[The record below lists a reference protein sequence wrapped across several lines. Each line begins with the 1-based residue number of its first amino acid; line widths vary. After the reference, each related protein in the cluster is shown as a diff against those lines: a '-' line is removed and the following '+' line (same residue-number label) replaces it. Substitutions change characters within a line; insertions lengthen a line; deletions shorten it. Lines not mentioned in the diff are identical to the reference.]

1 MSIKLFFIIVFVL
14 MLVSLGIALF
24 NLVRHK
30 EQEHSTKTAKALTY
44 RMSFS
49 LLLFVLLF
57 VAYTTGMIKPQGIG
71 ARIQQLQQEKIQQEQ
86 SVLPNNE

>member
-1 MSIKLFFIIVFVL
+1 M
-14 MLVSLGIALF
+14 SLGIALF

-71 ARIQQLQQEKIQQEQ
+71 ARIQQLQQEKIQ
-86 SVLPNNE
+86 